1 MTYTLQTSSGG
12 VSLFSL
18 TSPGRY
24 RILIS
29 IPTIACA
36 PAVEM
41 IGLRAHRAVLAGRRA
56 GFEVSEDPALRVW
69 LYGLMAMTAGD
80 PGDLPRLAQKAS
92 SLENPGWWCE
102 KAAGRNGAQ
111 TMLLLADLP

>member
-41 IGLRAHRAVLAGRRA
+41 IGLRAHRAVLGGRRA
-56 GFEVSEDPALRVW
+56 GFDLQPDPAHRLW
-69 LYGLMAMTAGD
+69 LYGLLAMSAADTE
-80 PGDLPRLAQKAS
+80 DLPRLARKAAET
-92 SLENPGWWCE
+92 ENPSWLCE
-102 KAAGRNGAQ
+102 KASGRNGSQ